1 MLRYGEDGAARNIH
15 EKFDGKL
22 EAIVS
27 SGRFAAA
34 GPPFMSILSSLL
46 PVGHS
51 FPLSECESTPISS
64 GSTGKDYVPI
74 PLGELFSSV

>member
-51 FPLSECESTPISS
+51 FSLFLNVNPHPYHM
-64 GSTGKDYVPI
+64 GGTGKDYFGQI
-74 PLGELFSSV
+74 FGGIIR